1 MSSFISKLAA
11 HVDSIATWSEPHGQV
26 FSHKSVCLII
36 IIIITVVIAISYWEW
51 GGLVDS
57 WLREWVTLSRPVKL
71 HWHLTYQGYKTLR
84 LWEYNSSLLWPAWC
98 RGRGLFR
105 VWREPLC
112 KYYLL
117 CTHTMAEMED
127 AAVLGRR
134 SRAWSDQPC
143 VCRWSKGIQTIQST
157 WN

>member
-1 MSSFISKLAA
+1 M
-11 HVDSIATWSEPHGQV
+11 
-26 FSHKSVCLII
+26 
-36 IIIITVVIAISYWEW
+36 IAISYWEW
-51 GGLVDS
+51 GGLVDP

-117 CTHTMAEMED
+117 CTNTMAEMED

-157 WN
+157 STWGVVIVLVLRVVWRTYVMLYVGWQPRGYIDKSEYNHRK